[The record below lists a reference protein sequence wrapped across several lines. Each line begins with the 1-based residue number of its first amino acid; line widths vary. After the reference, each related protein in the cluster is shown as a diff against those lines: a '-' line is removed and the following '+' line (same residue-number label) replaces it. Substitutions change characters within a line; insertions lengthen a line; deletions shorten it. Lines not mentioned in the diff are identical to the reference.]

1 MIQGGL
7 AARKGDESNRHR
19 PRYSTMVVTGRCYE
33 RIILVEVNLGVKS
46 LTTPAI
52 SAKNAMNSN
61 SIFSTNLN
69 DIDLQID
76 YMDSPYQYF
85 VYQPRARRTA

>member
-33 RIILVEVNLGVKS
+33 RVILVEVLQ
-46 LTTPAI
+46 
-52 SAKNAMNSN
+52 NAVP
-61 SIFSTNLN
+61 ILPE
-69 DIDLQID
+69 LK
-76 YMDSPYQYF
+76 
-85 VYQPRARRTA
+85 